1 MFFSIACAFSI
12 FNQFSKLLELL
23 LINFSL
29 HSSFYELYF
38 TVFYQNFLRIVY
50 IALFY
55 MTKLKRKKENV
66 FRTLPKIVNG
76 TLAKAVNV
84 FCLLTFFAKQTNKK
98 KQTNKNKK
106 INAIDVWSSSFLTE
120 FNQVIALHGVDKV
133 ISKTTSVTFS
143 VFILTFKM
151 LFNILKVSR
160 QCCFRKEVDFRC
172 LHVIA
177 ACVQEDYWKENYKK
191 FFGV

>member
-23 LINFSL
+23 LLNFSL

-55 MTKLKRKKENV
+55 MAKLKREKENV

-120 FNQVIALHGVDKV
+120 FNQVIALHGKWSFLLK
-133 ISKTTSVTFS
+133 ISSVKNL
-143 VFILTFKM
+143 I
-151 LFNILKVSR
+151 
-160 QCCFRKEVDFRC
+160 
-172 LHVIA
+172 
-177 ACVQEDYWKENYKK
+177 
-191 FFGV
+191 